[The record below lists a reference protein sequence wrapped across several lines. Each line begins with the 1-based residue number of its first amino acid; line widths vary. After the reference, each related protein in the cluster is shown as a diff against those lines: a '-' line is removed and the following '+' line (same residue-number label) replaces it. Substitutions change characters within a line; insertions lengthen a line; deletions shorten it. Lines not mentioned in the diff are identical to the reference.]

1 MKNLV
6 FLPDRT
12 GRDEMAQ
19 QSGFVRVGADGTA
32 LSSLSERLVL
42 PPREVKQSSPE
53 MWRGVLALALLC
65 DAWPDSGVKPNVLT
79 VEADSSLFASWVLS
93 ARPAEQAGQPLHLAL
108 LEKDGQKR
116 LLGIVDAHA
125 GLVLPATATDFSGF
139 VPARAAWY
147 DADGDGWHDPVPY
160 LNENER
166 AILLARMTMMGLDS
180 PEVAAFK
187 ADLADADKAAALAVQ
202 AGDEDALHALGLRIQ
217 AVCALED
224 FSDFSVRR
232 EPCAV
237 TEDNPIVRLYSVV
250 DVRYAAER
258 ECATYLWKGVAFA
271 RTSAAL
277 GLTGANDPA
286 QENALADIDGEI
298 QLLGENSTRW
308 SSRCANGVTDWLLE
322 QDAALLPEVK
332 AQAELIRHVQM
343 TKARELQ
350 QTVTLHWPWNAASGA
365 VQYILREA
373 LGEEWLEGVKQPFAD
388 YLTKLTDH
396 VLTDDALQHCC
407 AVEDGVYLPPLS
419 RAMAA
424 CVARCKDGGG
434 LAADMM
440 RFEPQEDGSVNASF
454 LLRGK
459 GEMRLVR
466 TYAAEEI
473 MRLSAEESPCAAV
486 WPSLAMD
493 TWHAYHVFLK
503 GGSVSLAALCGREW
517 QTVEPAA
524 DGAWQ
529 CLRTEDYP
537 ACLCVMKG
545 DWCLGA
551 LPNAQPVH
559 KTDAAGD
566 AQVAIDMGASATAVV
581 ITVNGKRIPAG
592 DAALTKLLVM
602 PADMPADDFLMS
614 LTAKELIPS
623 AVLLTGEGDELFTDG
638 YVYDVTRLEALA
650 ALEPGSVCT
659 QMKWRADDRSVRAR
673 RILLHQVMLTAS
685 LTAVLAGAR
694 SIRWRVTVADEMA
707 DDGRYALLNMV
718 DEMSIIVAQ
727 ETGLMLQDGKFTV
740 TWAEEAAALQA
751 YLRSDGGMKG
761 TFATL
766 DLGGSSVKTHLWM
779 QGKLRPLGGAV
790 MLEGASTAL
799 LNALREHPEW
809 LWEDFA
815 DCGDE
820 AFLDDVRLVCDQLTM
835 AGESSNQSDKA
846 HMMLDALLAEHRQII
861 TQHLYARFSAQR
873 PTYMQGILLETYAA
887 ALFNVGLML
896 EQAGEDTTINHLFP
910 PDLPICLTG
919 RGAWLLDTLTP
930 QLRNGLQYVAH
941 APMQL
946 RHPVRTLTIRAMPK
960 PAMGVA
966 LGMSV
971 LKDTQQTIN
980 TPFIRTRQSFSELM
994 CLLMKQL
1001 MQCYPMHVWML
1012 HPGVFDQWGQ
1022 LTAEGDAAIRRAA
1035 SAVYGEGED
1044 IPASVMAFMSKLRR
1058 TLTAPEAAVYP
1069 GE

>member
-12 GRDEMAQ
+12 GRDEMGQ
-19 QSGFVRVGADGTA
+19 QSGFVRVGADGSA
-32 LSSLSERLVL
+32 LSALSQRLVL
-42 PPREVKQSSPE
+42 PPREMKQSSPE

-93 ARPAEQAGQPLHLAL
+93 ARPAEEANKPLHLAL

-116 LLGIVDAHA
+116 LLGILDAHA
-125 GLVLPATATDFSGF
+125 GLVLPATATDFTGF

-147 DADGDGWHDPVPY
+147 DTENDLWHDPVPY

-166 AILLARMTMMGLDS
+166 AILLARLTMMGLDS
-180 PEVAAFK
+180 EEIAAFK
-187 ADLADADKAAALAVQ
+187 ADIADAEKAAALAVQ
-202 AGDEDALHALGLRIQ
+202 AGDEAALHALGLRIQ
-217 AVCALED
+217 AVCALAD
-224 FSDFSVRR
+224 FADFAVRR

-237 TEDNPIVRLYSVV
+237 TEDNPIVRLHSVV
-250 DVRYAAER
+250 DVRYTAQR

-277 GLTGANDPA
+277 GLTGTNDPA
-286 QENALADIDGEI
+286 QETALAAIDEELR
-298 QLLGENSTRW
+298 LLGENSTRW
-308 SSRCANGVTDWLLE
+308 SSRCANGITDWLME
-322 QDAALLPEVK
+322 QDAALLPETK

-343 TKARELQ
+343 VKAREIQ
-350 QTVTLHWPWNAASGA
+350 QTVTLQWPWNAASGA
-365 VQYILREA
+365 VQYLLREA
-373 LGEEWLEGVKQPFAD
+373 LGEGWMEGAKKPFAD
-388 YLTKLTDH
+388 YLTRLENH
-396 VLTDDALQHCC
+396 VLTDEALQHCC
-407 AVEDGVYLPPLS
+407 AFEGGVYLPPLS
-419 RAMAA
+419 KEMAA
-424 CVARCKDGGG
+424 CVARSKDGSG

-440 RFEPQEDGSVNASF
+440 RFESQEDGGMVASF
-454 LLRGK
+454 LLRGN
-459 GEMRLVR
+459 GEMRLAR
-466 TYAAEEI
+466 TYGPEEI
-473 MRLSAEESPCAAV
+473 MHITAEESPCAAV

-493 TWHAYHVFLK
+493 AWHAYHVFLK
-503 GGSVSLAALCGREW
+503 GGGVSLAALCGREW
-517 QTVEPAA
+517 KTVSPLEE
-524 DGAWQ
+524 GWQ
-529 CLRTEDYP
+529 CLRVEDYP
-537 ACLCVMKG
+537 ACLCVMK
-545 DWCLGA
+545 DDQCLGV
-551 LPNAQPVH
+551 LPNAQPIR
-559 KTDAAGD
+559 KIDAAGD

-581 ITVNGKRIPAG
+581 ITVNGKRVPAEG
-592 DAALTKLLVM
+592 TDLTKLLVM
-602 PADMPADDFLMS
+602 PTDMPADDFLAS
-614 LTAKELIPS
+614 LMAKELTPS
-623 AVLLTGEGDELFTDG
+623 AVLMTGNGDELFTDG
-638 YVYDVTRLEALA
+638 YVYDVTRLDALS

-673 RILLHQVMLTAS
+673 RILLHQVMLTVS

-707 DDGRYALLNMV
+707 DDGRYALLNMI
-718 DEMSIIVAQ
+718 DEMSILVAQ

-740 TWAEEAAALQA
+740 TWAEEAAALHA

-790 MLEGASTAL
+790 MLEGTSTAL
-799 LNALREHPEW
+799 LTTLREHPEW

-820 AFLDDVRLVCDQLTM
+820 AFLDDVRAVCEQLTL
-835 AGESSNQSDKA
+835 AGESAVQSDKA
-846 HMMLDALLAEHRQII
+846 VMMLDALLAQHRQLI

-873 PTYMQGILLETYAA
+873 PTYLQGILLETYAA

-896 EQAGEDTTINHLFP
+896 EQAGEDSTINHLFP
-910 PDLPICLTG
+910 PDLPVCLTG

-946 RHPVRTLTIRAMPK
+946 RHPVRTLTVRAMPK

-1001 MQCYPMHVWML
+1001 MQCYPMHMWMM

-1022 LTAEGDAAIRRAA
+1022 LTEEGNAAIRRSA

-1044 IPASVMAFMSKLRR
+1044 IPASVMAFVGKLRR
-1058 TLTAPEAAVYP
+1058 TAAVPEAAVYP

>member
-12 GRDEMAQ
+12 GRDEMSQ
-19 QSGFVRVGADGTA
+19 QSGFVRVGTDGAA
-32 LSSLSERLVL
+32 LSALSQRLVL
-42 PPREVKQSSPE
+42 PPRDTKQSSPE
-53 MWRGVLALALLC
+53 MWRGVLAMTLLC
-65 DAWPDSGVKPNVLT
+65 DAWPDSCVKPRVLT

-93 ARPAEQAGQPLHLAL
+93 ARPAEELGRPLHLAL
-108 LEKDGQKR
+108 LENEGQKR
-116 LLGIVDAHA
+116 LLGILDVHA
-125 GLVLPATATDFSGF
+125 GLVLPATATDFAGF
-139 VPARAAWY
+139 VPERAAWY
-147 DADGDGWHDPVPY
+147 DAENDCWHDPIPY
-160 LNENER
+160 LNEDER
-166 AILLARMTMMGLDS
+166 AILLARLTMMGLDS
-180 PEVAAFK
+180 PEIVAFK
-187 ADLADADKAAALAVQ
+187 ADIADADKAAALAVQ
-202 AGDEDALHALGLRIQ
+202 AGNEAALRALGLRMQ
-217 AVCALED
+217 AVCAMESFAD
-224 FSDFSVRR
+224 FAVRR

-237 TEDNPIVRLYSVV
+237 SADNPIVRLYSAV
-250 DVRYAAER
+250 DVRYAAKR

-277 GLTGANDPA
+277 GLTGTNDPA
-286 QENALADIDGEI
+286 QESALADIDEEMR
-298 QLLGENSTRW
+298 LLGENSTRW
-308 SSRCANGVTDWLLE
+308 SSRCATGITDWLMR

-343 TKARELQ
+343 TKAREIQ
-350 QTVTLHWPWNAASGA
+350 QTVTLHWPWKQESGA
-365 VQYILREA
+365 VQYLLREA
-373 LGEEWLEGVKQPFAD
+373 LGEGWMEGAEKPFAD
-388 YLTKLTDH
+388 FLTRLKNH
-396 VLTDDALQHCC
+396 VFANDAVQHCC

-419 RAMAA
+419 REMAA
-424 CVARCKDGGG
+424 CVARCKDGSG

-440 RFEPQEDGSVNASF
+440 RFELQEDGGVVASF
-454 LLRGK
+454 LLRGN
-459 GEMRLVR
+459 GEMRLAR
-466 TYAAEEI
+466 TYAPEEI
-473 MRLSAEESPCAAV
+473 MHLSAEDAPCAAV
-486 WPSLAMD
+486 WPSLALD
-493 TWHAYHVFLK
+493 AWHAYHVFLK

-517 QTVEPAA
+517 KTVAPSAE
-524 DGAWQ
+524 GWQ

-537 ACLCVMKG
+537 ACLCVMKD
-545 DWCLGA
+545 DWCLGV
-551 LPNAQPVH
+551 LPDHQPVR
-559 KTDAAGD
+559 KIDAAGD
-566 AQVAIDMGASATAVV
+566 ARVAIDMGASATAVV
-581 ITVNGKRIPAG
+581 ITVNDRRIPAEG
-592 DAALTKLLVM
+592 ADLTRLLVR
-602 PADMPADDFLMS
+602 PQDMPADDFLAS

-623 AVLLTGEGDELFTDG
+623 AVRLTGSGDELFTDG
-638 YVYDVTRLEALA
+638 YVYNVNRLETLA
-650 ALEPGSVCT
+650 TLEPGSVCT

-718 DEMSIIVAQ
+718 DELSILVAQ

-740 TWAEEAAALQA
+740 TWAEEAAALHA

-766 DLGGSSVKTHLWM
+766 DLGGSSIKTHLWM

-790 MLEGASTAL
+790 MLEGTSTAL
-799 LNALREHPEW
+799 LTTLREHPEW

-820 AFLDDVRLVCDQLTM
+820 AFLDDVRAVCDQLTL
-835 AGESSNQSDKA
+835 AGESAVQSDKA
-846 HMMLDALLAEHRQII
+846 VMMLDALLAQHRQLI
-861 TQHLYARFSAQR
+861 TQHLYTRFSAQR
-873 PTYMQGILLETYAA
+873 PTYLQGILLETYAA

-896 EQAGEDTTINHLFP
+896 EQAGEDSTINHLFP

-946 RHPVRTLTIRAMPK
+946 RHPVRTLTVRAMPK
-960 PAMGVA
+960 PAMSVA

-971 LKDTQQTIN
+971 LKDTQQTIS

-994 CLLMKQL
+994 CLLMRQL
-1001 MQCYPMHVWML
+1001 MQCYPMHMWML

-1044 IPASVMAFMSKLRR
+1044 IPASVMAFVGKLRR
-1058 TLTAPEAAVYP
+1058 TAAVPETMVYP

>member
-12 GRDEMAQ
+12 GRDEMGQ
-19 QSGFVRVGADGTA
+19 QSGFVRVGADGPA
-32 LSSLSERLVL
+32 LSALSQRLVL
-42 PPREVKQSSPE
+42 PPRETRQSSPE
-53 MWRGVLALALLC
+53 KWRGVLALALLC
-65 DAWPDSGVKPNVLT
+65 DVWPDSGVKPRVLT

-93 ARPAEQAGQPLHLAL
+93 ARPAEELGKPLHLAL
-108 LEKDGQKR
+108 LEKEGQKR
-116 LLGIVDAHA
+116 LLGILDAHA
-125 GLVLPATATDFSGF
+125 GLVLPATATDFNGF

-147 DADGDGWHDPVPY
+147 DAENDLWHDPVSY

-166 AILLARMTMMGLDS
+166 AILLARLTMMGLDS
-180 PEVAAFK
+180 EEVNAFK
-187 ADLADADKAAALAVQ
+187 ADIADADKASALAVQ
-202 AGDEDALHALGLRIQ
+202 GGDEAALHALGLRIQ
-217 AVCALED
+217 AVCALTD
-224 FSDFSVRR
+224 FADFSVRR

-237 TEDNPIVRLYSVV
+237 TEDNPLVRLYSVV

-277 GLTGANDPA
+277 GLTGANDLA
-286 QENALADIDGEI
+286 QENALAEIDEEI
-298 QLLGENSTRW
+298 RLLGENSTRW
-308 SSRCANGVTDWLLE
+308 SSRCANGITDWLME
-322 QDAALLPEVK
+322 QDSALLPEVK
-332 AQAELIRHVQM
+332 AQAEHIRHVQM
-343 TKARELQ
+343 VKAREIQ
-350 QTVTLHWPWNAASGA
+350 QTVTLSWPWNAASGA
-365 VQYILREA
+365 VQYLLREA
-373 LGEEWLEGVKQPFAD
+373 LGEGWMEGAKKPFAD
-388 YLTKLTDH
+388 YLTRVENH
-396 VLTDDALQHCC
+396 VLTDAALQHCC
-407 AVEDGVYLPPLS
+407 AYEGGVYLPPLS
-419 RAMAA
+419 REMAA
-424 CVARCKDGGG
+424 CVARSKDGSG

-440 RFEPQEDGSVNASF
+440 RFESQEEGSVIASF
-454 LLRGK
+454 LLRGN

-466 TYAAEEI
+466 TYKPEEI
-473 MRLSAEESPCAAV
+473 MHLSAEESPCAAV

-493 TWHAYHVFLK
+493 AWHAYHVFLK
-503 GGSVSLAALCGREW
+503 GGSVSLAALYGREW
-517 QTVEPAA
+517 KTVSSSEE
-524 DGAWQ
+524 GWR
-529 CLRTEDYP
+529 CLRVEDYP
-537 ACLCVMKG
+537 ACLCVMK
-545 DWCLGA
+545 DDQCLGA
-551 LPNAQPVH
+551 IPNAQAVH
-559 KTDAAGD
+559 KINAAGD
-566 AQVAIDMGASATAVV
+566 AQVTIDMGASATAVV
-581 ITVNGKRIPAG
+581 ITVNGKRIPA
-592 DAALTKLLVM
+592 DAPDLTKLLVM
-602 PADMPADDFLMS
+602 PVDMPADDFLTS
-614 LTAKELIPS
+614 LMAKELTPS
-623 AVLLTGEGDELFTDG
+623 AVLLTGAGDELFTDG
-638 YVYDVTRLEALA
+638 YVYDVTRLDSLA

-673 RILLHQVMLTAS
+673 RILLHQVMLNAS

-707 DDGRYALLNMV
+707 DDGRYALLNMI
-718 DEMSIIVAQ
+718 DEMSILVAQ

-740 TWAEEAAALQA
+740 TWAEEAAALHA

-790 MLEGASTAL
+790 MLEGTSTAL
-799 LNALREHPEW
+799 LTTLREHPEW

-820 AFLDDVRLVCDQLTM
+820 AFLDDVRAVCEQLTL
-835 AGESSNQSDKA
+835 AGESAAQSDKA
-846 HMMLDALLAEHRQII
+846 VMMLDALLAQHRQVI

-896 EQAGEDTTINHLFP
+896 EQAGEDNTINHLFP

-946 RHPVRTLTIRAMPK
+946 RHPVRTLTVRAMPK

-966 LGMSV
+966 MGMSV

-980 TPFIRTRQSFSELM
+980 TPVIRTRQSFSELM

-1022 LTAEGDAAIRRAA
+1022 LTEEGNAAVRRAA

-1044 IPASVMAFMSKLRR
+1044 IPASVMAFVGKLRR
-1058 TLTAPEAAVYP
+1058 TAAVPETAVYP

>member
-12 GRDEMAQ
+12 GRDEMGQ
-19 QSGFVRVGADGTA
+19 QSGFVRVGADGSA
-32 LSSLSERLVL
+32 LSALSQRLVL
-42 PPREVKQSSPE
+42 PPREMKQSSPE

-93 ARPAEQAGQPLHLAL
+93 ARPAEEMGMPMHLAL

-116 LLGIVDAHA
+116 LLGILDAHA
-125 GLVLPATATDFSGF
+125 GLVLPATATDFTGF

-147 DADGDGWHDPVPY
+147 DAENDLWHDPVPY

-166 AILLARMTMMGLDS
+166 AILLARLTMMGLDS
-180 PEVAAFK
+180 EEIAAFK
-187 ADLADADKAAALAVQ
+187 ADIADAEKAAALAVQ
-202 AGDEDALHALGLRIQ
+202 AGDEVALHALGLRIQ
-217 AVCALED
+217 AVCAL
-224 FSDFSVRR
+224 SDFADFTVRR

-237 TEDNPIVRLYSVV
+237 REDNPIVRLYSVV
-250 DVRYAAER
+250 DVRYASRR

-277 GLTGANDPA
+277 GLTGTNDPA
-286 QENALADIDGEI
+286 QETALADIDEELR
-298 QLLGENSTRW
+298 LLGENSTRW
-308 SSRCANGVTDWLLE
+308 SSRCANGITDWLME
-322 QDAALLPEVK
+322 QDAALLPETK

-343 TKARELQ
+343 VKAREIQ
-350 QTVTLHWPWNAASGA
+350 QTVTLQWPWNAASCA
-365 VQYILREA
+365 VQYLLREV
-373 LGEEWLEGVKQPFAD
+373 LGEDWMEGAKEPFAD
-388 YLTKLTDH
+388 YLTRLENH
-396 VLTDDALQHCC
+396 VLTDAALQHCC
-407 AVEDGVYLPPLS
+407 AFEGGVYLPPLS
-419 RAMAA
+419 KEMAA
-424 CVARCKDGGG
+424 CVARSKEGSG

-440 RFEPQEDGSVNASF
+440 RFEPQEDGSVVASF
-454 LLRGK
+454 LLRGN
-459 GEMRLVR
+459 GEMRLAR
-466 TYAAEEI
+466 TYGPEEI
-473 MRLSAEESPCAAV
+473 MHLTAEESPCAAV

-493 TWHAYHVFLK
+493 AWHAYHVFLK

-517 QTVEPAA
+517 KTVSPSEE
-524 DGAWQ
+524 GWQ
-529 CLRTEDYP
+529 CLRLEGYP
-537 ACLCVMKG
+537 ACLCVMK
-545 DWCLGA
+545 DDQCLGV
-551 LPNAQPVH
+551 LPNAQPIR
-559 KTDAAGD
+559 KIDAAGD

-581 ITVNGKRIPAG
+581 ITVNGKRVPAEG
-592 DAALTKLLVM
+592 ADLTKLLVM
-602 PADMPADDFLMS
+602 PTDMPADDFLAS
-614 LTAKELIPS
+614 LMAKELTPS
-623 AVLLTGEGDELFTDG
+623 AVLLTGNGDELFTDG
-638 YVYDVTRLEALA
+638 YVYDVTRLDALS

-707 DDGRYALLNMV
+707 DDGRYALLNMI
-718 DEMSIIVAQ
+718 DEMSILVAQ

-740 TWAEEAAALQA
+740 TWAEEAAALHA

-766 DLGGSSVKTHLWM
+766 DLGGSSIKTHLWM

-790 MLEGASTAL
+790 MLEGTSTAL
-799 LNALREHPEW
+799 LTTLREHPEW

-820 AFLDDVRLVCDQLTM
+820 AFLDDVRAVCEQLTL
-835 AGESSNQSDKA
+835 AGESAVQSDKA
-846 HMMLDALLAEHRQII
+846 VMMLDALLAQHRQVI

-873 PTYMQGILLETYAA
+873 PTYLQGILLETYAA
-887 ALFNVGLML
+887 TLFNVGLML
-896 EQAGEDTTINHLFP
+896 EQAGEDSTINHLFP
-910 PDLPICLTG
+910 PDLPVCLMG

-946 RHPVRTLTIRAMPK
+946 RHPVRTLTVRAMPK

-980 TPFIRTRQSFSELM
+980 TPVIRTRQSFSELM

-1001 MQCYPMHVWML
+1001 MQCYPMHMWML

-1022 LTAEGDAAIRRAA
+1022 LTEEGNAAIRRSA

-1044 IPASVMAFMSKLRR
+1044 IPASVMAFVGKLRR
-1058 TLTAPEAAVYP
+1058 TAAVPEAAVYP

>member
-12 GRDEMAQ
+12 GRDEMGQ
-19 QSGFVRVGADGTA
+19 QNGFVRVGADGSA

-42 PPREVKQSSPE
+42 PPRETKSSSPV
-53 MWRGVLALALLC
+53 MWRGLLALTLLC
-65 DAWPDSGVKPNVLT
+65 DVWPECDVKPNVLT

-93 ARPAEQAGQPLHLAL
+93 ARPAEERGKPLHLAL

-116 LLGIVDAHA
+116 LLGVADDHA
-125 GLVLPATATDFSGF
+125 GLVLAATATDFAGF
-139 VPARAAWY
+139 IPERAAWY
-147 DADGDGWHDPVPY
+147 DAEADRWRDPVPY

-166 AILLARMTMMGLDS
+166 AILLARLTMMGLDA
-180 PEVAAFK
+180 PEITAFK
-187 ADLADADKAAALAVQ
+187 ADVAEADKAAALAIQ
-202 AGDEDALHALGLRIQ
+202 TGDEAALHALGLRIQ
-217 AVCALED
+217 AVCALGD
-224 FSDFSVRR
+224 FADFSVRR
-232 EPCAV
+232 EPCTV
-237 TEDNPIVRLYSVV
+237 TEDNPFVRLYSAV
-250 DVRYAAER
+250 DVRYAARR
-258 ECATYLWKGVAFA
+258 ECETYLWKGVAFA

-277 GLTGANDPA
+277 GLTGTNDPA
-286 QENALADIDGEI
+286 QEAALNDIDREL
-298 QLLGENSTRW
+298 QLLTESSTCW
-308 SSRCANGVTDWLLE
+308 SSRCANGITEWLLA
-322 QDAALLPEVK
+322 QDTALLPEVK

-343 TKARELQ
+343 TKAREIQ
-350 QTVTLHWPWNAASGA
+350 QTVTLTWPWDMSSGA
-365 VQYILREA
+365 VQYLLQET
-373 LGEEWLEGVKQPFAD
+373 LGENWLEGAKQPFAD
-388 YLTKLTDH
+388 CLTRMDGH
-396 VLTDDALQHCC
+396 VLADSALQHCC
-407 AVEDGVYLPPLS
+407 AYEDGVYLPPLS
-419 RAMAA
+419 QEMAA
-424 CVARCKDGGG
+424 CVARCKDGYG

-440 RFEPQEDGSVNASF
+440 RFEPREDGSITASF

-466 TYAAEEI
+466 IYQTEEI
-473 MRLSAEESPCAAV
+473 MRLSAEEAPCAAV
-486 WPSLAMD
+486 WPGLAME

-517 QTVEPAA
+517 KTVAPAENG
-524 DGAWQ
+524 DWR

-537 ACLCVMKG
+537 SCLCVMKDG
-545 DWCLGA
+545 WCLGV
-551 LPNAQPVH
+551 LPNSQPAH
-559 KTDAAGD
+559 KIDAAGD
-566 AQVAIDMGASATAVV
+566 AQVAIDMGASATAMV
-581 ITVNGKRIPAG
+581 ITLNGKRIPAAG
-592 DAALTKLLVM
+592 ASLTRLLV
-602 PADMPADDFLMS
+602 AAKDMLADDFLAS
-614 LTAKELIPS
+614 LTTKELIPS
-623 AVLLTGEGDELFTDG
+623 AVLLHGEGDELFEDG
-638 YVYDVTRLEALA
+638 HVYDVTCLEKLA
-650 ALEPGSVCT
+650 ALEAGSVCT
-659 QMKWRADDRSVRAR
+659 QLKWRADDRSVRAR
-673 RILLHQVMLTAS
+673 RILLHQAMLFAS
-685 LTAVLAGAR
+685 LSAVLAGAR

-740 TWAEEAAALQA
+740 TWAEEAAALHA
-751 YLRSDGGMKG
+751 YLRGDGGMKG

-790 MLEGASTAL
+790 MLEGVSTAL
-799 LNALREHPEW
+799 MNVLRDHPEW

-815 DCGDE
+815 DCGDD
-820 AFLDDVRLVCDQLTM
+820 AFLNSISNVCEQLTH
-835 AGESSNQSDKA
+835 AGESSAQADKTL
-846 HMMLDALLAEHRQII
+846 MMLDALLAEHRQMI
-861 TQHLYARFSAQR
+861 TQHLYARFNAQR
-873 PTYMQGILLETYAA
+873 PAFMQGVLLETYAA

-896 EQAGEDTTINHLFP
+896 EQAGEDSNINHLFP
-910 PDLPICLTG
+910 PDLPVCLTG

-930 QLRNGLQYVAH
+930 QLRNGLQYIAH

-971 LKDTQQTIN
+971 LKDTQHTVD

-994 CLLMKQL
+994 RLLMKQL
-1001 MQCYPMHVWML
+1001 MQCYPMHMWTL
-1012 HPGVFDQWGQ
+1012 HPGMFDQWSQ

-1044 IPASVMAFMSKLRR
+1044 IPASVMAFMGELRR
-1058 TLTAPEAAVYP
+1058 TAVVTETTVYP

>member
-12 GRDEMAQ
+12 GRDEMGQ
-19 QSGFVRVGADGTA
+19 QSGFVRVGADGSA
-32 LSSLSERLVL
+32 LSALSQRLVL
-42 PPREVKQSSPE
+42 PPREMKQASPE

-93 ARPAEQAGQPLHLAL
+93 ARPAEEANKPLHLAL

-116 LLGIVDAHA
+116 LLGILDAHA
-125 GLVLPATATDFSGF
+125 GLVLPATATDFTGF

-147 DADGDGWHDPVPY
+147 DAENDLWHDPVPY

-166 AILLARMTMMGLDS
+166 AILLARLTMMGLDS
-180 PEVAAFK
+180 EELAAFK
-187 ADLADADKAAALAVQ
+187 ADIADAEKAAALAVQ
-202 AGDEDALHALGLRIQ
+202 AGDEEALHALGLRIQ
-217 AVCALED
+217 AVCAL
-224 FSDFSVRR
+224 SDFADFAVRR

-237 TEDNPIVRLYSVV
+237 TEDNPIVRLHSVV
-250 DVRYAAER
+250 DVRYAAQR

-277 GLTGANDPA
+277 GLTGTNDPA
-286 QENALADIDGEI
+286 QETALADIDEELR
-298 QLLGENSTRW
+298 LLGENSTRW
-308 SSRCANGVTDWLLE
+308 SSRCANGITDWLME
-322 QDAALLPEVK
+322 QDAALLPETK

-343 TKARELQ
+343 VKAREIQ
-350 QTVTLHWPWNAASGA
+350 QTVTLQWPWNAASGA
-365 VQYILREA
+365 VQYLLREA
-373 LGEEWLEGVKQPFAD
+373 LGEGWMEGAKKPFAD
-388 YLTKLTDH
+388 YLTRLENH
-396 VLTDDALQHCC
+396 VLTDAALQHCC
-407 AVEDGVYLPPLS
+407 AFEGGVYLPPLS
-419 RAMAA
+419 KEMAA
-424 CVARCKDGGG
+424 CVARSKDGSG

-440 RFEPQEDGSVNASF
+440 RFEPQEDGGVVASF
-454 LLRGK
+454 LLRGN
-459 GEMRLVR
+459 GEMRLAR
-466 TYAAEEI
+466 TYGPEEI
-473 MRLSAEESPCAAV
+473 MHLAAEESPCAAV

-493 TWHAYHVFLK
+493 AWHAYHVFLK
-503 GGSVSLAALCGREW
+503 GGGVSLAALCGREW
-517 QTVEPAA
+517 KTVSPSEE
-524 DGAWQ
+524 GWQ
-529 CLRTEDYP
+529 CLRVEDYP
-537 ACLCVMKG
+537 ACLCVMK
-545 DWCLGA
+545 DDQCLGV
-551 LPNAQPVH
+551 LPNAQPIR
-559 KTDAAGD
+559 KIDAAGD

-581 ITVNGKRIPAG
+581 ITVNGKRIPAEG
-592 DAALTKLLVM
+592 ADLTKLLVV
-602 PADMPADDFLMS
+602 PTDMPADDFLAS
-614 LTAKELIPS
+614 LMAKELTPS
-623 AVLLTGEGDELFTDG
+623 AVLLTGNGDELFTDG
-638 YVYDVTRLEALA
+638 YVYNVTRLDALS

-707 DDGRYALLNMV
+707 DDGRYALLNMI
-718 DEMSIIVAQ
+718 DEMSILVAQ

-740 TWAEEAAALQA
+740 TWAEEAAALHA

-790 MLEGASTAL
+790 MLEGTSTAL
-799 LNALREHPEW
+799 LTTLREHPEW

-820 AFLDDVRLVCDQLTM
+820 AFLDDVRAVCEQLTL
-835 AGESSNQSDKA
+835 AGESAVQSDKA
-846 HMMLDALLAEHRQII
+846 VMMLDALLAQHRQLI

-873 PTYMQGILLETYAA
+873 PTYLQGILLETYAA

-896 EQAGEDTTINHLFP
+896 EQAGEDSTINHLFP
-910 PDLPICLTG
+910 PDLPVCLTG

-946 RHPVRTLTIRAMPK
+946 RHPVRTLTVRAMPK
-960 PAMGVA
+960 PAMSVA

-1001 MQCYPMHVWML
+1001 MQCYPMHMWML

-1022 LTAEGDAAIRRAA
+1022 LTEEGNAAIRRSA

-1044 IPASVMAFMSKLRR
+1044 IPASVMAFVGKLRR
-1058 TLTAPEAAVYP
+1058 TAAVPEAAVYP

>member
-12 GRDEMAQ
+12 GRDEMGQ
-19 QSGFVRVGADGTA
+19 QSGFVRVGADGSA

-42 PPREVKQSSPE
+42 PPRETKSTSPD

-93 ARPAEQAGQPLHLAL
+93 ARPAEELGKPLHLAL
-108 LEKDGQKR
+108 LERDGQKR
-116 LLGIVDAHA
+116 LLGILDAHA
-125 GLVLPATATDFSGF
+125 GLVLPATATDFTGF
-139 VPARAAWY
+139 VPARATWY
-147 DADGDGWHDPVPY
+147 DAENDRWHDPVPY

-166 AILLARMTMMGLDS
+166 AILLARLTMMGLDA
-180 PEVAAFK
+180 EEINAFK
-187 ADLADADKAAALAVQ
+187 ADITDAEKAAALAVQ
-202 AGDEDALHALGLRIQ
+202 AGDEAALHALGLRIQ
-217 AVCALED
+217 AVCALDD
-224 FSDFSVRR
+224 FTDFSVRR

-237 TEDNPIVRLYSVV
+237 SEDNPLVRLYSVV
-250 DVRYAAER
+250 DVRYTARR

-277 GLTGANDPA
+277 GLTGTNDPA
-286 QENALADIDGEI
+286 QEKALAEIDEEVR
-298 QLLGENSTRW
+298 LLGENSTRW
-308 SSRCANGVTDWLLE
+308 SSRCANGITDWLME
-322 QDAALLPEVK
+322 QDAALLPETK

-365 VQYILREA
+365 VQYLLREA
-373 LGEEWLEGVKQPFAD
+373 LGEGWMEGAKKPFAD
-388 YLTKLTDH
+388 YLTRLENH
-396 VLTDDALQHCC
+396 VLTDEALQNCC
-407 AVEDGVYLPPLS
+407 AFEGGVYLPPLS
-419 RAMAA
+419 KKMAA
-424 CVARCKDGGG
+424 CVARSKDGSG

-440 RFEPQEDGSVNASF
+440 RFEPQEDGSITASF

-466 TYAAEEI
+466 TYGPEEI
-473 MRLSAEESPCAAV
+473 MHLTAEESPCAAV

-493 TWHAYHVFLK
+493 AWHAYHVFLK

-517 QTVEPAA
+517 KNVIPSEE
-524 DGAWQ
+524 GWQ

-537 ACLCVMKG
+537 ACLCVMK
-545 DWCLGA
+545 DERCLGVI
-551 LPNAQPVH
+551 PDAQPVH
-559 KTDAAGD
+559 QIEVAGD

-581 ITVNGKRIPAG
+581 ITVNGKRIPADG
-592 DAALTKLLVM
+592 NDLTKLLVM
-602 PADMPADDFLMS
+602 STDMPVDDFLVS
-614 LTAKELIPS
+614 LMAKELTPS
-623 AVLLTGEGDELFTDG
+623 AVLLKGTGDELFTDG
-638 YVYDVTRLEALA
+638 YVYDVTRLDALS

-685 LTAVLAGAR
+685 LTALLAGAR

-707 DDGRYALLNMV
+707 DDGRYALLNMI
-718 DEMSIIVAQ
+718 DEMSILVAQ

-740 TWAEEAAALQA
+740 TWAEEAAALHA
-751 YLRSDGGMKG
+751 YLRSEGGMKG

-766 DLGGSSVKTHLWM
+766 DLGGSSIKTHLWM

-799 LNALREHPEW
+799 LTTLREHPEW

-820 AFLDDVRLVCDQLTM
+820 AFLDDVRAVCEQLTL
-835 AGESSNQSDKA
+835 AGESAVQSDKA
-846 HMMLDALLAEHRQII
+846 AMMLDALLALHRQAI
-861 TQHLYARFSAQR
+861 TQHVYSRFSAQR
-873 PTYMQGILLETYAA
+873 PTYLQGILLETYGA

-896 EQAGEDTTINHLFP
+896 EQAGEDSTINHLFP

-930 QLRNGLQYVAH
+930 QLRNGLQYIAH

-946 RHPVRTLTIRAMPK
+946 RHPVRTLTVRAMPK

-966 LGMSV
+966 LGMSA

-1001 MQCYPMHVWML
+1001 MQCYPMHMWML

-1022 LTAEGDAAIRRAA
+1022 LTQEGDAAIRRAA

-1044 IPASVMAFMSKLRR
+1044 IPASVMAFVSKLRR
-1058 TLTAPEAAVYP
+1058 TAAVPETAVYP

>member
-12 GRDEMAQ
+12 GRDEMGQ
-19 QSGFVRVGADGTA
+19 QSGFVRVGADGSA
-32 LSSLSERLVL
+32 LSALSQRLVL
-42 PPREVKQSSPE
+42 PPREMKQSSPE

-93 ARPAEQAGQPLHLAL
+93 ARPAEELGKPLHLAL

-116 LLGIVDAHA
+116 LLGILDARA
-125 GLVLPATATDFSGF
+125 GLVLPATTTDFAGF

-147 DADGDGWHDPVPY
+147 DAENDLWHDPVPY

-166 AILLARMTMMGLDS
+166 AILLARLTMMGLDS
-180 PEVAAFK
+180 EEIDAFK
-187 ADLADADKAAALAVQ
+187 ADIADAEKAAAIAVQ
-202 AGDEDALHALGLRIQ
+202 AGDEAALHALGLRIQ
-217 AVCALED
+217 AVCALAD
-224 FSDFSVRR
+224 FADFVVRR

-250 DVRYAAER
+250 DVRYAAQR

-277 GLTGANDPA
+277 GLTGTNDPA
-286 QENALADIDGEI
+286 QETALADIDEELR
-298 QLLGENSTRW
+298 LLGENSTRW
-308 SSRCANGVTDWLLE
+308 SSRCANGITDWLME
-322 QDAALLPEVK
+322 QDAALLPETK
-332 AQAELIRHVQM
+332 AQAEHIRHVQM
-343 TKARELQ
+343 VKAREIQ

-365 VQYILREA
+365 VQYLLREA
-373 LGEEWLEGVKQPFAD
+373 LGEGWMEGAKKPFAD
-388 YLTKLTDH
+388 YLTRLENHMLTDA
-396 VLTDDALQHCC
+396 ALQHCC
-407 AVEDGVYLPPLS
+407 AFEGGVYLPPLS
-419 RAMAA
+419 KEMAA
-424 CVARCKDGGG
+424 CVARSKDGSG

-440 RFEPQEDGSVNASF
+440 RFEPQEDGSVVASF
-454 LLRGK
+454 LLRGN
-459 GEMRLVR
+459 GEMRLAR
-466 TYAAEEI
+466 TYAPEEI
-473 MRLSAEESPCAAV
+473 MHITAEESPCAAV
-486 WPSLAMD
+486 WPNLAMD
-493 TWHAYHVFLK
+493 AWHAYHVFLK

-517 QTVEPAA
+517 KTVSPSEE
-524 DGAWQ
+524 GWQ
-529 CLRTEDYP
+529 CLRVEDYP
-537 ACLCVMKG
+537 ACLCVMK
-545 DWCLGA
+545 DDQCLGV
-551 LPNAQPVH
+551 LPNAQPIR
-559 KTDAAGD
+559 KIDAAGD

-581 ITVNGKRIPAG
+581 ITVNGKRVPAEG
-592 DAALTKLLVM
+592 TDLTKLLVM
-602 PADMPADDFLMS
+602 PTDMPADDFLAS
-614 LTAKELIPS
+614 LMAKELTPS
-623 AVLLTGEGDELFTDG
+623 AVLLTGNGDELFTDG
-638 YVYDVTRLEALA
+638 YVYDVTRLEALS

-707 DDGRYALLNMV
+707 DDGRYALLNMI
-718 DEMSIIVAQ
+718 DEMSILVAQ

-740 TWAEEAAALQA
+740 TWAEEAAALHA

-790 MLEGASTAL
+790 MLEGTSTAL
-799 LNALREHPEW
+799 LTTLREHPEW
-809 LWEDFA
+809 FWEDFA

-820 AFLDDVRLVCDQLTM
+820 AFLDDVRAVCDQLTL
-835 AGESSNQSDKA
+835 AGESAVQSDKA
-846 HMMLDALLAEHRQII
+846 VMMLDALLAQHRQLI

-873 PTYMQGILLETYAA
+873 PTYLQGILLETYAA

-896 EQAGEDTTINHLFP
+896 EQAGEDSTINHLFP

-946 RHPVRTLTIRAMPK
+946 RHPVRTLTVRAMPK

-1001 MQCYPMHVWML
+1001 MQCYPMHMWML

-1022 LTAEGDAAIRRAA
+1022 LTEAGNATIRRSA

-1044 IPASVMAFMSKLRR
+1044 IPASVMAFVGKLRR
-1058 TLTAPEAAVYP
+1058 TAAVQEAAVYP

>member
-12 GRDEMAQ
+12 GRDEMGQ
-19 QSGFVRVGADGTA
+19 QSGFVRVGADGSA
-32 LSSLSERLVL
+32 LSALSQRLVL
-42 PPREVKQSSPE
+42 PPREMKQASPE

-93 ARPAEQAGQPLHLAL
+93 ARPAEELGKPLHLAL
-108 LEKDGQKR
+108 LERDGQKR
-116 LLGIVDAHA
+116 LLGILDAHA
-125 GLVLPATATDFSGF
+125 GLVLPATATDFTGF
-139 VPARAAWY
+139 VPARATWY
-147 DADGDGWHDPVPY
+147 DAENDRWHDPVPY

-166 AILLARMTMMGLDS
+166 AILLARLTMMGLDA
-180 PEVAAFK
+180 EEINAFK
-187 ADLADADKAAALAVQ
+187 EDITDAEKAAALAVQ
-202 AGDEDALHALGLRIQ
+202 AGDEAALHALGLRIQ
-217 AVCALED
+217 AVCALDD
-224 FSDFSVRR
+224 FTDFSVRR

-237 TEDNPIVRLYSVV
+237 SEDNPLVRLYSVV
-250 DVRYAAER
+250 DVRYTARR
-258 ECATYLWKGVAFA
+258 ECATYLWKGIAFA

-277 GLTGANDPA
+277 GLTGTNDSA
-286 QENALADIDGEI
+286 QGTALAEIDEEVR
-298 QLLGENSTRW
+298 LLGENSTRW
-308 SSRCANGVTDWLLE
+308 SSRCANGITDWLME
-322 QDAALLPEVK
+322 QDAALLPETK

-365 VQYILREA
+365 VQYLLREA
-373 LGEEWLEGVKQPFAD
+373 LGEGWMEGAKKPFAD
-388 YLTKLTDH
+388 YLTRLENH
-396 VLTDDALQHCC
+396 VLTDAALQHCC
-407 AVEDGVYLPPLS
+407 AFEGGVYLPPLS
-419 RAMAA
+419 KEMAA
-424 CVARCKDGGG
+424 CVARSKDGSG

-440 RFEPQEDGSVNASF
+440 RFEPQEDGSVVASF
-454 LLRGK
+454 LLRGN
-459 GEMRLVR
+459 GEMRLAR
-466 TYAAEEI
+466 TYGPEEI
-473 MRLSAEESPCAAV
+473 MHLTAEESPCAAV

-493 TWHAYHVFLK
+493 AWHAYHIFLK

-517 QTVEPAA
+517 KTVNPSEE
-524 DGAWQ
+524 GWQ

-537 ACLCVMKG
+537 SCLCVMKDERCFG
-545 DWCLGA
+545 VI
-551 LPNAQPVH
+551 PNAQPVH
-559 KTDAAGD
+559 KIDAAGD

-581 ITVNGKRIPAG
+581 ITVNGKRILAESA
-592 DAALTKLLVM
+592 DLTKLLIM
-602 PADMPADDFLMS
+602 PVDMPADDFLAS
-614 LTAKELIPS
+614 LAAKELTPS
-623 AVLLTGEGDELFTDG
+623 VVLLTGMGDELFTDG
-638 YVYDVTRLEALA
+638 YVYDVSRLDALAELEA
-650 ALEPGSVCT
+650 GSVCT

-685 LTAVLAGAR
+685 LTALLAGAR

-707 DDGRYALLNMV
+707 DDGRYALLNMI
-718 DEMSIIVAQ
+718 DEMSILVAQ

-740 TWAEEAAALQA
+740 TWAEEAAALHA
-751 YLRSDGGMKG
+751 YLRSEGGMKG

-766 DLGGSSVKTHLWM
+766 DLGGSSIKTHLWM

-790 MLEGASTAL
+790 MLEGVSTAL
-799 LNALREHPEW
+799 LTTLREHPEW

-820 AFLDDVRLVCDQLTM
+820 AFLDDVRAVCEQLTL
-835 AGESSNQSDKA
+835 AGESAVQSDKA
-846 HMMLDALLAEHRQII
+846 AMMLDALLALHRQAI
-861 TQHLYARFSAQR
+861 TQHVYTRFSAQR
-873 PTYMQGILLETYAA
+873 PTYLQGILLETYGA

-896 EQAGEDTTINHLFP
+896 EQAGEDNTINHLFP
-910 PDLPICLTG
+910 PDLPVSLTG

-930 QLRNGLQYVAH
+930 QLRNGLQYIAH

-946 RHPVRTLTIRAMPK
+946 RHPVRTLTVRAMPK

-1001 MQCYPMHVWML
+1001 MQCYPMHMWML

-1022 LTAEGDAAIRRAA
+1022 LTEEGNAAIRRSA

-1044 IPASVMAFMSKLRR
+1044 IPASVMAFVSKLRR
-1058 TLTAPEAAVYP
+1058 TAAVPETAVYP

>member
-12 GRDEMAQ
+12 GRDEMGQ
-19 QSGFVRVGADGTA
+19 QSGFVRVGADGSA
-32 LSSLSERLVL
+32 LSALSQRLVL
-42 PPREVKQSSPE
+42 PHREMKQASPE

-93 ARPAEQAGQPLHLAL
+93 ARPAEEANKPLHLAL

-116 LLGIVDAHA
+116 LLGILDAHA
-125 GLVLPATATDFSGF
+125 GLVLPATATDFTGF
-139 VPARAAWY
+139 VPDRAAWY
-147 DADGDGWHDPVPY
+147 DAENDLWHDPVPY

-166 AILLARMTMMGLDS
+166 AILLARLTMMGLDS
-180 PEVAAFK
+180 EEIAAFK
-187 ADLADADKAAALAVQ
+187 ADIADAEKAAALAVQ
-202 AGDEDALHALGLRIQ
+202 AGDEAALHALGLRIQ
-217 AVCALED
+217 AVCAL
-224 FSDFSVRR
+224 SDFADFVVRR

-250 DVRYAAER
+250 DVRYAAQR
-258 ECATYLWKGVAFA
+258 ECATYLWKGIAFA

-277 GLTGANDPA
+277 GLTGTNDPA
-286 QENALADIDGEI
+286 QETALADIDEELR
-298 QLLGENSTRW
+298 LLGENSTRW
-308 SSRCANGVTDWLLE
+308 SSRCANGITDWLME
-322 QDAALLPEVK
+322 QDAALLPETK

-343 TKARELQ
+343 VKAREIQ
-350 QTVTLHWPWNAASGA
+350 QTVTLQWPWNAASGA
-365 VQYILREA
+365 VQYLLREA
-373 LGEEWLEGVKQPFAD
+373 LGEGWMEGAKKPFAD
-388 YLTKLTDH
+388 YLTRLENH
-396 VLTDDALQHCC
+396 VLTDAALQHCC
-407 AVEDGVYLPPLS
+407 AFEGGVYLPPLS
-419 RAMAA
+419 KEMAA
-424 CVARCKDGGG
+424 CVARSKDGSG

-440 RFEPQEDGSVNASF
+440 RFEPQEDGSVVASF
-454 LLRGK
+454 LLRGN
-459 GEMRLVR
+459 GEMRLAR
-466 TYAAEEI
+466 TYAPEEI
-473 MRLSAEESPCAAV
+473 IYLTAEESPCAAV

-493 TWHAYHVFLK
+493 AWHAYHVFLK

-517 QTVEPAA
+517 KTVSPSEE
-524 DGAWQ
+524 GWQ
-529 CLRTEDYP
+529 CLRVEDYP
-537 ACLCVMKG
+537 ACLCVMK
-545 DWCLGA
+545 DDQCLGV
-551 LPNAQPVH
+551 LPNAQPIR
-559 KTDAAGD
+559 KIDAAGD

-581 ITVNGKRIPAG
+581 ITVNGKRIPAEG
-592 DAALTKLLVM
+592 TDLTKLLVM
-602 PADMPADDFLMS
+602 PTDMPADDFLAS
-614 LTAKELIPS
+614 LMAKELTPS
-623 AVLLTGEGDELFTDG
+623 AVLLTGNGDELFADG
-638 YVYDVTRLEALA
+638 YVYDVTRLDALS

-707 DDGRYALLNMV
+707 DDGRYALLNMI
-718 DEMSIIVAQ
+718 DEMSILVAQ

-740 TWAEEAAALQA
+740 TWAEEAAALHA

-790 MLEGASTAL
+790 MLEGTSTAL
-799 LNALREHPEW
+799 LTTLREHPEW

-820 AFLDDVRLVCDQLTM
+820 AFLDDVRAVCEQLTL
-835 AGESSNQSDKA
+835 AGESAVQSDKA
-846 HMMLDALLAEHRQII
+846 VMMLDALLAQHRQVI

-873 PTYMQGILLETYAA
+873 PTYLQGILLETYAA

-896 EQAGEDTTINHLFP
+896 EQAGEDSTINHLFP
-910 PDLPICLTG
+910 PDLPVCLTG

-946 RHPVRTLTIRAMPK
+946 RHPVRTLTVRAMPK

-1001 MQCYPMHVWML
+1001 MQCYPMHMWMM

-1022 LTAEGDAAIRRAA
+1022 LTEEGNAAIRRSA

-1044 IPASVMAFMSKLRR
+1044 IPASVMAFVGKLRR
-1058 TLTAPEAAVYP
+1058 TAAVPEAAVYP

>member
-12 GRDEMAQ
+12 GRDEMGQ
-19 QSGFVRVGADGTA
+19 QSGFVRVGADGSA
-32 LSSLSERLVL
+32 LSALSQRLVL
-42 PPREVKQSSPE
+42 PPREMKQSSPE

-93 ARPAEQAGQPLHLAL
+93 ARPAEEANKPLHLAL

-116 LLGIVDAHA
+116 LLGILDAHA
-125 GLVLPATATDFSGF
+125 GLVLPATATDFTGF

-147 DADGDGWHDPVPY
+147 DTENDLWHDPVPY

-166 AILLARMTMMGLDS
+166 AILLARLTMMGLDS
-180 PEVAAFK
+180 EEIAAFK
-187 ADLADADKAAALAVQ
+187 ADIADAEKAAALAVQ
-202 AGDEDALHALGLRIQ
+202 AGDEAALHALGLRIQ
-217 AVCALED
+217 AVCALAD
-224 FSDFSVRR
+224 FADFAVRR

-237 TEDNPIVRLYSVV
+237 TEDNPIVRLHSVV
-250 DVRYAAER
+250 DVRYTAQR

-277 GLTGANDPA
+277 GLTGTNDPA
-286 QENALADIDGEI
+286 QETALAAIDEELR
-298 QLLGENSTRW
+298 LLGENSTRW
-308 SSRCANGVTDWLLE
+308 SSRCANGITDWLME
-322 QDAALLPEVK
+322 QDAALLPETK

-343 TKARELQ
+343 VKAREIQ
-350 QTVTLHWPWNAASGA
+350 QTVTLQWPWNAASGA
-365 VQYILREA
+365 VQYLLREA
-373 LGEEWLEGVKQPFAD
+373 LGEGWMEGAKKPFAD
-388 YLTKLTDH
+388 YLTRLENH
-396 VLTDDALQHCC
+396 VLTDEALQHCC
-407 AVEDGVYLPPLS
+407 AFEGGVYLPPLS
-419 RAMAA
+419 KEMAA
-424 CVARCKDGGG
+424 CVARSKDGSG

-440 RFEPQEDGSVNASF
+440 RFESQEDGGMVASF
-454 LLRGK
+454 LLRGN
-459 GEMRLVR
+459 GEMRLAR
-466 TYAAEEI
+466 TYGPEEI
-473 MRLSAEESPCAAV
+473 MHITAEESPCAAV

-493 TWHAYHVFLK
+493 AWHAYHVFLK

-517 QTVEPAA
+517 KTVSPLEE
-524 DGAWQ
+524 GWQ
-529 CLRTEDYP
+529 CLRVEDYP
-537 ACLCVMKG
+537 ACLCVMK
-545 DWCLGA
+545 DDQCLGV
-551 LPNAQPVH
+551 LPNAQPIR
-559 KTDAAGD
+559 KIDAAGD

-581 ITVNGKRIPAG
+581 ITVNGKRVPAEG
-592 DAALTKLLVM
+592 TDLTKLLVM
-602 PADMPADDFLMS
+602 PTDMPADDFLAS
-614 LTAKELIPS
+614 LMAKELTPS
-623 AVLLTGEGDELFTDG
+623 AVLMTGNGDELFTDG
-638 YVYDVTRLEALA
+638 YVYDVTRLDALS

-673 RILLHQVMLTAS
+673 RILLHQVMLTVS

-707 DDGRYALLNMV
+707 DDGRYALLNMI
-718 DEMSIIVAQ
+718 DEMSILVAQ

-740 TWAEEAAALQA
+740 TWAEEAAALHA

-790 MLEGASTAL
+790 MLEGTSTAL
-799 LNALREHPEW
+799 LTTLREHPEW

-820 AFLDDVRLVCDQLTM
+820 AFLDDVRAVCEQLTL
-835 AGESSNQSDKA
+835 AGESAVQSDKA
-846 HMMLDALLAEHRQII
+846 VMMLDALLAQHRQLI

-873 PTYMQGILLETYAA
+873 PTYLQGILLETYAA

-896 EQAGEDTTINHLFP
+896 EQAGEDSTINHLFP
-910 PDLPICLTG
+910 PDLPVCLTG

-946 RHPVRTLTIRAMPK
+946 RHPVRTLTVRAMPK

-1001 MQCYPMHVWML
+1001 MQCYPMHMWMM

-1022 LTAEGDAAIRRAA
+1022 LTEEGNAAIRRSA

-1044 IPASVMAFMSKLRR
+1044 IPASVMAFVGKLRR
-1058 TLTAPEAAVYP
+1058 TAAVPEAAVYP